1 MIMLQY
7 LKIELNT
14 DLKITLLGH
23 QNYYVGHSS
32 IMNSAAKS
40 FDILAISLSIL
51 HDHFDDLTKLFSDLY
66 LYLAKFLDT
75 LDTLPKFFRV
85 IEAK

>member
-1 MIMLQY
+1 MLQY
-7 LKIELNT
+7 LKIKLDTN
-14 DLKITLLGH
+14 LKIILLGY

-32 IMNSAAKS
+32 VMSSAAKS

-51 HDHFDDLTKLFSDLY
+51 HNYFDDLTKLFSDLY

-75 LDTLPKFFRV
+75 LPKFFRV